1 MDACTDINRSSESW
15 KASANTPAIKS
26 TEAVETSRFYRSE
39 STAMQWFLY
48 NDEAGA
54 KIEFSI
60 TRKFANEPV

>member
-1 MDACTDINRSSESW
+1 VVVFLFMPRLADA
-15 KASANTPAIKS
+15 
-26 TEAVETSRFYRSE
+26 AVENLIRDVETTRFYRSE

-48 NDEAGA
+48 NHEAGA